1 MAKKIEGKPDRQIG
15 REEHIKRDTVKR
27 ILSQS
32 EVRERLLQYRQEI
45 FSRIPKALEVYDYHL
60 EQNNERVAT
69 KILEGTQAIIKKQ
82 EVIIE
87 EQAQFGEGRSEEELQ
102 YFIQHGYWLDD
113 PEATGA
119 RD

>member
-1 MAKKIEGKPDRQIG
+1 MAKKIEGKSDRQIG

-69 KILEGTQAIIKKQ
+69 KILEGTQALIKKQ
-82 EVIIE
+82 AVIVEEE
-87 EQAQFGEGRSEEELQ
+87 EQFGADRSEKELR
-102 YFIQHGYWLDD
+102 FFARNGFWPDD
-113 PEATGA
+113 PEAKA
-119 RD
+119 SRA